1 MLSCDP
7 AFNPPTDLPTGR
19 TMEPA
24 HYGRGARCSPSS
36 VRGPDRAFETG
47 ADWSRCMRGDAVGS
61 FRRADGGRR
70 AGKSKGRTRT
80 RHPVTQLLTQWQGIP
95 SKLREGR
102 VPNTAEVASSGAA
115 PSSTPEMAPV
125 FSLVSFST
133 RESSMGERRKKRPK
147 PMQGAGYRLLHRMR
161 SVFFLPGI
169 EREGYPSIIDRPI
182 HSIHLRD
189 TIHSYPILFTGFCS
203 RSPPSSL
210 WKCSRNSCLTPD
222 SRLLTLR
229 DRDPRRHRAQP

>member
-1 MLSCDP
+1 MPL
-7 AFNPPTDLPTGR
+7 A
-19 TMEPA
+19 A
-24 HYGRGARCSPSS
+24 S
-36 VRGPDRAFETG
+36 VER
-47 ADWSRCMRGDAVGS
+47 AVG
-61 FRRADGGRR
+61 GGRR

-147 PMQGAGYRLLHRMR
+147 RMQGAGYRLLHRMR

-169 EREGYPSIIDRPI
+169 ERERYPSIIDRPI

-189 TIHSYPILFTGFCS
+189 TIHSCQPLRHFFPSELVSICVSHSVYWVLLSF
-203 RSPPSSL
+203 SPFLPLEVLS
-210 WKCSRNSCLTPD
+210 
-222 SRLLTLR
+222 
-229 DRDPRRHRAQP
+229 Q